1 MVVFVT
7 KMTHFMSVKKKKKSI
22 IYVFN
27 EYISGYVNWNYLIIY
42 HLIYSILK
50 APVCALL
57 HIVSPWLDSLKEG
70 KQFCNRCLIATIPSS
85 AK

>member
-1 MVVFVT
+1 MFSMNT
-7 KMTHFMSVKKKKKSI
+7 FQDMSIGI
-22 IYVFN
+22 IL
-27 EYISGYVNWNYLIIY
+27 SIY

-57 HIVSPWLDSLKEG
+57 HIVSLWPDSLKEG

>member
-1 MVVFVT
+1 MNTFQD
-7 KMTHFMSVKKKKKSI
+7 MSIGIILSI
-22 IYVFN
+22 H
-27 EYISGYVNWNYLIIY
+27 

-57 HIVSPWLDSLKEG
+57 HIVSPWPDSLKEG
-70 KQFCNRCLIATIPSS
+70 KQFCNRCLIATVPSS